1 MQERNNPAM
10 PLDRP
15 KLACIPESMND
26 SEAWQIF
33 EEAMRDVESFDEAM
47 DWLNKNPHIKENL
60 TVFEMMR
67 QFNKTISEANK
78 YYRN

>member
-1 MQERNNPAM
+1 M
-10 PLDRP
+10 PIDRP
-15 KLACIPESMND
+15 KLACIPEFMND

-33 EEAMRDVESFDEAM
+33 EDAMRDVESFDEAM
-47 DWLNKNPHIKENL
+47 DWLNKHPNIKENL

-78 YYRN
+78 YYKN

>member
-1 MQERNNPAM
+1 MSI
-10 PLDRP
+10 DRA
-15 KLACIPESMND
+15 KLACISESMND

>member
-1 MQERNNPAM
+1 MQIGDNQALPI
-10 PLDRP
+10 DRA

-33 EEAMRDVESFDEAM
+33 EDAMRDVESFDEAM
-47 DWLNKNPHIKENL
+47 NWLNKHPHIKENL

-78 YYRN
+78 YYKN

>member
-1 MQERNNPAM
+1 
-10 PLDRP
+10 LSIDRA
-15 KLACIPESMND
+15 KLACISESMND

>member
-1 MQERNNPAM
+1 
-10 PLDRP
+10 
-15 KLACIPESMND
+15 MND

-33 EEAMRDVESFDEAM
+33 EDAMRDVESFDEAM
-47 DWLNKNPHIKENL
+47 DWLNKHPNIKENL

-78 YYRN
+78 YYKN